1 MQLPNSDSWR
11 QILAPQLNSP
21 NFAQLQGRVDQAY
34 QEGVVY
40 PEASNIWRALDLLEP
55 SDVKVVILGQD
66 PYHGPHQAH
75 GLAFSVQDGVDLP
88 PSLRNIY
95 TEIER
100 DIGEPMHLSGD
111 LTRWAEQG
119 VLLLNSALTVPESDA
134 GGHADWGWLPI
145 TDAIL
150 TYLGESAKPRVFM
163 LWGGFAKQK
172 AQFIRPH
179 HQVLSTS
186 HPSPLSVYRG
196 FKGCGH
202 FSAANEALKQWGRA
216 PIDWR

>member
-1 MQLPNSDSWR
+1 MQLPASDSWR
-11 QILAPQLNSP
+11 QILAPQLSSP
-21 NFAQLQGRVDQAY
+21 QFNELSQQVDAAY
-34 QEGVVY
+34 ASGVIY
-40 PEASNIWRALDLLEP
+40 PAANHIWRALDLVEP
-55 SDVKVVILGQD
+55 ADVKVVILGQD

-75 GLAFSVQDGVDLP
+75 GLAFSVQDGVSLP
-88 PSLRNIY
+88 PSLRNIF

-100 DIGEPMHLSGD
+100 DTNQPMHLSGD

-119 VLLLNSALTVPESDA
+119 VLLLNSALTVPQSDA
-134 GGHADWGWLPI
+134 GGHADIGWLAI

-150 TYLGESAKPRVFM
+150 TYLGESAKPKVFM
-163 LWGGFAKQK
+163 LWGGFAKKK

-179 HQVLSTS
+179 HSVLSTS

-202 FSAANEALKQWGRA
+202 FSEANKQLRRFGRA

>member
-1 MQLPNSDSWR
+1 MTD
-11 QILAPQLNSP
+11 
-21 NFAQLQGRVDQAY
+21 
-34 QEGVVY
+34 
-40 PEASNIWRALDLLEP
+40 IWRALDTLEP
-55 SDVKVVILGQD
+55 ADVKVVILGQD

-75 GLAFSVQDGVDLP
+75 GLSFSVQEGVDLP
-88 PSLRNIY
+88 PSLRNIF

-100 DIGEPMHLSGD
+100 DTGEPMHLSGD

-119 VLLLNSALTVPESDA
+119 VLLLNSALTVPQGEA
-134 GGHADWGWLPI
+134 GGHAKFGWLQV

-150 TYLGESAKPRVFM
+150 THLGESAKPRVFM
-163 LWGGFAKQK
+163 LWGGFSKEKAK
-172 AQFIRPH
+172 FIRPH
-179 HQVLSTS
+179 HAVLTTS

-202 FSAANEALKQWGRA
+202 FSLANKKLVQFGRT